1 MTQTGLTVQLLYG
14 DSHTG
19 THAFGP
25 IVKDTVGIAGLS
37 VKDLFLAAIVD
48 TNTTTYETGSAG
60 ILGLGFPAIRFGEI
74 SMWGSHQANE
84 CLRSVFCGDSYF
96 KHN

>member
-1 MTQTGLTVQLLYG
+1 MTQTGLSVQLLYG

-48 TNTTTYETGSAG
+48 TNTTTWETGSAG

-74 SMWGSHQANE
+74 SMWGSH
-84 CLRSVFCGDSYF
+84 
-96 KHN
+96 